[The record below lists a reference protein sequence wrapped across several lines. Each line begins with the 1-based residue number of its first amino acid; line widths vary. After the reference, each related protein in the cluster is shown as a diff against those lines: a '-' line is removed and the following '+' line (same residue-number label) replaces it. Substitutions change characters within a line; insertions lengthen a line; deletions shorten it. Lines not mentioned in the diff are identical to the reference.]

1 MKKITPTK
9 NDSKRRIGA
18 NRATDEAASKQTR
31 RRRSRA
37 SKAVGNRGEMLNQE
51 RTDVSYRKKKKDPSK
66 KASKAG
72 SHAATPIGKS
82 PQLVQPPT
90 PSPKADK
97 NEKVDTTNTVTTD
110 EAITG
115 GTTSLSTVSTVSTTP
130 SSDLPPQTPPK
141 ITGST
146 RKTRVMVASNFPPD
160 EKWGGETAAKAW
172 MEKSEFSKVKAD
184 FENINSMTVNVDKDC
199 KKWKANS
206 KWNQSEDYPA
216 LDSNLVKVEDG
227 YVNMSQID
235 FPSTRSVLMG
245 QIPKKDSEEAF
256 WKVVFEKRCLLI
268 HFIVGS
274 NDSFDFFPQKA
285 DDYRDYGSMW
295 VNNRKVEHL
304 NEDICRFLIEVLS
317 SGCSNSIV
325 STVTVI
331 KNWQMDTVH
340 PKHSRVVKET
350 NELTEY
356 MAGATAEDTTLVL
369 SRHGAGRAGFFLSLW
384 VAVNILNAKNEPCI
398 ADIVK
403 TIRSQR
409 PKAVGTL
416 TRNASLYITL
426 FYFIKRK
433 IVKVDAGSG
442 CQKMMKDPV
451 VEKSVELSQN
461 FASALLADQSVIGT
475 TTMLTLA
482 PSAAP
487 PTTPSAIQG
496 SSAVPGS
503 AVMTVSGEKLYI
515 SYFSISFN
523 KACVREL

>member
-1 MKKITPTK
+1 MKKVTPTK
-9 NDSKRRIGA
+9 NDSKRRTGA
-18 NRATDEAASKQTR
+18 NGTTDEAASKQTR

-37 SKAVGNRGEMLNQE
+37 SKAVGKRGEKLDQE
-51 RTDVSYRKKKKDPSK
+51 RTDVSYRKKKKDPTK

-90 PSPKADK
+90 PPPKADK
-97 NEKVDTTNTVTTD
+97 NEKVDTSNTVTTD

-115 GTTSLSTVSTVSTTP
+115 GTTSLSTVSTVSTTL
-130 SSDLPPQTPPK
+130 STDLPPQTPPK
-141 ITGST
+141 VTGST
-146 RKTRVMVASNFPPD
+146 RKTKMMENEKPSIKA

-172 MEKSEFSKVKAD
+172 MEKTEFSKVKAD
-184 FENINSMTVNVDKDC
+184 FEKINLMAVNVDKDC

-216 LDSNLVKVEDG
+216 LDSNLVKVEDV

-256 WKVVFEKRCLLI
+256 WKVVFEKRILLI
-268 HFIVGS
+268 HVIVGS

-285 DDYRDYGSMW
+285 DEYRYYGSMFI
-295 VNNRKVEHL
+295 NNRRVENL
-304 NEDICRFLIEVLS
+304 EEKDICRFHIEVLP

-325 STVTVI
+325 STITVI
-331 KNWQMDTVH
+331 KNWQIDTVH
-340 PKHSRVVKET
+340 PKHSVVVKET
-350 NELTEY
+350 FELTKY
-356 MAGATAEDTTLVL
+356 MAGATAEDTALVV

-384 VAVNILNAKNEPCI
+384 MAINKFDAKNEPCI

-403 TIRSQR
+403 TIRVQR
-409 PKAVGTL
+409 PKAVETL
-416 TRNASLYITL
+416 TQYASLYITL

-433 IVKVDAGSG
+433 IVKKDADKKSD
-442 CQKMMKDPV
+442 CQKNPTVK
-451 VEKSVELSQN
+451 KSVELSQN

-482 PSAAP
+482 PSAIP
-487 PTTPSAIQG
+487 PTTPAIQG
-496 SSAVPGS
+496 SSAVQGS
-503 AVMTVSGEKLYI
+503 AVTTVSGQK
-515 SYFSISFN
+515 
-523 KACVREL
+523 